1 MKNLLKFFNKEKLK
15 RYGLLLFFS
24 FFISFIPYV
33 REVVAS
39 FIDDFL
45 IKVENKLSY
54 LSKNKAE
61 DFVFVYIDG
70 NTLESWN
77 AKLKPLLPRDKLAKL
92 IAKISED
99 NPKIIFVDV
108 FFDFKGNKREDKKLE
123 NTLRNIL
130 KKKDIT
136 FIFPVSLEIYEN
148 NKLKPLAYFPY
159 FYKDLKKYKDKII
172 LSVPLFF
179 SFKNENDGVIRY
191 FGYKIDASYMLR
203 DREKDIELYNSAVVI
218 YRRYKNLKENEVDIT
233 NSDFVRSRIRY
244 LLNMNKKNFNSISAD
259 EVLNSESNLNSENKI
274 NFKDKVV
281 IIGVDYSF
289 KEKKYKTPIGN
300 IAGIYLIGNTI
311 FTLDGHLLK
320 DNIILSLVLSFT
332 MLLVFSLNFRRKI
345 ITIPL
350 NIIALI
356 IFYFVSFTLFHWYN
370 YLLILFIVFYLFVI
384 GEFMKTVSDT
394 VIKWLWESIVIK
406 LKEKIFNK

>member
-1 MKNLLKFFNKEKLK
+1 
-15 RYGLLLFFS
+15 
-24 FFISFIPYV
+24 
-33 REVVAS
+33 
-39 FIDDFL
+39 
-45 IKVENKLSY
+45 
-54 LSKNKAE
+54 
-61 DFVFVYIDG
+61 
-70 NTLESWN
+70 
-77 AKLKPLLPRDKLAKL
+77 
-92 IAKISED
+92 
-99 NPKIIFVDV
+99 
-108 FFDFKGNKREDKKLE
+108 
-123 NTLRNIL
+123 
-130 KKKDIT
+130 
-136 FIFPVSLEIYEN
+136 
-148 NKLKPLAYFPY
+148 
-159 FYKDLKKYKDKII
+159 
-172 LSVPLFF
+172 LFF

-218 YRRYKNLKENEVDIT
+218 YRRYKNLKDNEVDIT